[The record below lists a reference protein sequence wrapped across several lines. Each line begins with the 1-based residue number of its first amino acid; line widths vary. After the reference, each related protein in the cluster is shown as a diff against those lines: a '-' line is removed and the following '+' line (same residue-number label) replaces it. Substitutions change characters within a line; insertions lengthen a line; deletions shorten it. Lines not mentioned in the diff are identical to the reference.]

1 MKKVLEFLKKHKKLV
16 IFLVIAIAVV
26 ALGVYITK
34 TVKQAQELLTN
45 SQNSASTEVIE
56 KKDIVNSITATG
68 HIVASQQRTISTTVT
83 GVDVKELNVSVGDMV
98 NAGDIIC
105 VLDGEELATQLSEA
119 QIGRNA
125 DAGRSGIDVAAS
137 NRNLNDAITTR
148 DIDAQ
153 RAKEDTDSAYSKLN
167 DAAGECSEAENNYK
181 DAQNATNNA
190 KSKMDSAQSALD
202 AAKKAKPKSVD
213 DAVANAAKASVT
225 SAADAYNTTVNSIGS
240 YVAANSGTST
250 LKTIDTSKTEV
261 AELAADY
268 AMVSSNN
275 TASVA
280 TDMYTGDD
288 PVIRAE
294 IEARLSEL
302 SVKAQAFEQSVSEYE
317 RIMSEPS
324 AANEAKKA
332 AAEAQL
338 AQAKAEYEAA
348 KAKEESYKS
357 MYEAKV
363 SSVEAANE
371 AYGRTLRSVEDL
383 KRNDDMTV
391 AARVDGVN
399 NSKINAGTATIGD
412 DRTIRQIEDQLSGC
426 TVTATI
432 SGMVTAVN
440 VTAGEMYAGGA
451 IVTIEDTS
459 KYEVSAQID
468 EYDIPKVSVGQSVIV
483 KTNGTGSTELEGV
496 VKEIAPHATA
506 NPTSNEVK
514 YEVRISIL
522 TPNDD
527 IRLDMTAK
535 IEIVND
541 KREGVLSIASEAI
554 QKDEDGKEFVEILD
568 SGRPIDSSKMLTD
581 PTSMSEE
588 DIKAI
593 QNGEATYES
602 HKVYVTVGLA
612 GDYYTEISGD
622 GLEEGMEVVVP
633 NNGAFS
639 DIEELMNEVGAAG
652 GM

>member
-98 NAGDIIC
+98 NAGDVIC

-181 DAQNATNNA
+181 DAKNATNNA

-302 SVKAQAFEQSVSEYE
+302 SVKAQAFEQAVSEYE

-412 DRTIRQIEDQLSGC
+412 DRTIRQIEDQLSSC

>member
-213 DAVANAAKASVT
+213 DAVANAAKVSVT

>member
-181 DAQNATNNA
+181 DAQSATNNA

-213 DAVANAAKASVT
+213 DAVANAAKVSVT

>member
-181 DAQNATNNA
+181 DAKNATNNA

-302 SVKAQAFEQSVSEYE
+302 SVKAQAFEQAVSEYE

-412 DRTIRQIEDQLSGC
+412 DRTIRQIEDQLSSC

>member
-56 KKDIVNSITATG
+56 RKDIVNSITATG